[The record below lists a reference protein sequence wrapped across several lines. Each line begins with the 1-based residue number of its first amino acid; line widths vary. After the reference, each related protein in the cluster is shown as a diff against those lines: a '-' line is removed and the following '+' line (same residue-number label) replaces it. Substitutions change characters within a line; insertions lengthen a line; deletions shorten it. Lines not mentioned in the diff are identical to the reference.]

1 MNSQQTPSGI
11 PADSK
16 GIPSGLSANSQRT
29 PIGLPADSQRTPSGL
44 QADSQWTLPA
54 DTPSGHSQWTPS
66 GLQQISSKADSK
78 QVSVWR
84 AHLESFFW
92 RAHFESCFG
101 NWWYSMG
108 KSDPQQTS
116 NKVLI
121 GPHKTQPRCN
131 LETSF

>member
-44 QADSQWTLPA
+44 QADSQRTLPA

-84 AHLESFFW
+84 AHLESFFGEPILK
-92 RAHFESCFG
+92 AA
-101 NWWYSMG
+101 
-108 KSDPQQTS
+108 
-116 NKVLI
+116 
-121 GPHKTQPRCN
+121 
-131 LETSF
+131 LETGGIPWGNQTPNRHPTKS